1 VRRIGITG
9 FVVGVAALLA
19 TVSPPATEARASE
32 QPIQFNHQKHTEGLE
47 LECSQCHEGVEDRV
61 RATLPGVEV
70 CIGCHEEA
78 VTDSPEEAK
87 IRDYYGRGEEI
98 PWQRLYRVPRHVFF
112 SHRRHVHV
120 ARVACATCHGEM
132 GTQTQPPAAPLKRIA
147 MKGCL
152 TCHRARGARID
163 CVSCHR

>member
-1 VRRIGITG
+1 M
-9 FVVGVAALLA
+9 L
-19 TVSPPATEARASE
+19 SPPSAGAQITH
-32 QPIQFNHQKHTEGLE
+32 QPIQFNHQKHTQGLE
-47 LECSQCHEGVEDRV
+47 LECTLCHEGVADRV

-78 VTDSPEEAK
+78 VTDSSEEEK

-120 ARVACATCHGEM
+120 ARVECTTCHGDM
-132 GTQTQPPAAPLKRIA
+132 GTLSRPPPRPLKKIA
-147 MKGCL
+147 MKACL
-152 TCHRARGARID
+152 ACHRDRGARTD